1 VITRLVVDIETLA
14 LPFASF
20 DASQQQY
27 ILKFA
32 STDAERDEAILR
44 LALSP
49 FTARTIAIGMV
60 NPDTGAGMVLYDGP
74 GDAPAISEDGMT
86 QFVPDTEHG
95 MLEQFWETAARFT
108 QVITFNGRS
117 FDCPFLMVRSAI
129 LGVRMTR
136 DLMGYRYASSAHCDL
151 LEQLSFYGAARRFS
165 LDFVCK
171 AFGIVSPKEEGIT
184 GLDLGRL
191 TEEGRHRE
199 IAEYCM
205 RDVRATAELWR
216 RWEQARPK

>member
-1 VITRLVVDIETLA
+1 MITRLVVDIETLA

-20 DASQQQY
+20 DATQQQY

-32 STDAERDEAILR
+32 TTEAEREEVLLR

-49 FTARTIAIGMV
+49 FTARTIAIGML

-74 GDAPAISEDGMT
+74 APGSTLVADGVT
-86 QFVPDTEHG
+86 HLVPCGERE
-95 MLEQFWETAARFT
+95 MLERFWETAAHYT
-108 QVITFNGRS
+108 QIITFNGRS

-129 LGVRMTR
+129 LGVPVTR
-136 DLMGYRYASSAHCDL
+136 DLMGYRYATAAHCDL
-151 LEQLSFYGAARRFS
+151 LEQLSFYGAARRFN

-171 AFGIVSPKEEGIT
+171 AFGITSPKQDGIT
-184 GLDLGRL
+184 GVDLGRL
-191 TEEGRHRE
+191 TDEGRHRE

-216 RWEQARPK
+216 RWESTRPK